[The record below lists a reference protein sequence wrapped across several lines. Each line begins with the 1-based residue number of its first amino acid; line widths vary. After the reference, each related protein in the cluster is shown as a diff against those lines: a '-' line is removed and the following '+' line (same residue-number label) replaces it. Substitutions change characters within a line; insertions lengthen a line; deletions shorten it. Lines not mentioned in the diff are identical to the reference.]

1 MFDLYKLYS
10 GFDALTNDEYEELME
25 EMEINN
31 IEDDI
36 AAAFDKLVND
46 QLDQWVR
53 EQPAEYWEAA
63 EGD

>member
-10 GFDALTNDEYEELME
+10 GFDALSNDEYEELME
-25 EMEINN
+25 EMAINN
-31 IEDDI
+31 MEDDI
-36 AAAFDKLVND
+36 AAAFDQLVND

-53 EQPAEYWEAA
+53 EQPTEYWEAA

>member
-25 EMEINN
+25 EMAINN
-31 IEDDI
+31 MEDDI
-36 AAAFDKLVND
+36 AAAFDQLVND

>member
-31 IEDDI
+31 MEDDI
-36 AAAFDKLVND
+36 AAAFDQLVND

>member
-10 GFDALTNDEYEELME
+10 GFDTLTNDEYEELME
-25 EMEINN
+25 EMAINN
-31 IEDDI
+31 MEDDI

>member
-25 EMEINN
+25 ELAINN
-31 IEDDI
+31 MEDDI

>member
-25 EMEINN
+25 ELAINN
-31 IEDDI
+31 MEDDI
-36 AAAFDKLVND
+36 AAAFDQLVND

>member
-10 GFDALTNDEYEELME
+10 GFDALSNDEYEELME
-25 EMEINN
+25 EMAINN
-31 IEDDI
+31 MEDDI

>member
-25 EMEINN
+25 EMAINN
-31 IEDDI
+31 MEDDI

-53 EQPAEYWEAA
+53 EQPTEYWEAA

>member
-10 GFDALTNDEYEELME
+10 GFDALSNDEYEELME
-25 EMEINN
+25 EMAINN
-31 IEDDI
+31 MEDGI
-36 AAAFDKLVND
+36 AAAFDQLVND

-53 EQPAEYWEAA
+53 EQPTEYWEAA

>member
-25 EMEINN
+25 EMAINN
-31 IEDDI
+31 MEDDI
-36 AAAFDKLVND
+36 AAAFDQLVND

-53 EQPAEYWEAA
+53 EQPTEYWEAA

>member
-31 IEDDI
+31 MEDDI
-36 AAAFDKLVND
+36 AAAFDQLVND
-46 QLDQWVR
+46 QLDQWMR

>member
-25 EMEINN
+25 EMAINN
-31 IEDDI
+31 MEDDI

-63 EGD
+63 EGE